1 MAAVTLEMVAKTAGV
16 STATVSRIIN
26 GTGKVSARRRKQV
39 MDAIE
44 KLGYRPNMVAQS
56 LARGQSMNVGVL
68 TQDISSPFFSQIH
81 KGIEQGFQ
89 GSHYHPI
96 FVSEEWRDDREHAAL
111 EVLLNRRVDALI
123 VLGGY
128 IEDEVLRKVNAATP
142 IVIVGRQITGLEQQC
157 LQVNNHRGGYLATRH
172 LLALGHRHIAHLAGP
187 DTHYDAV
194 DRLSGYMEA
203 LQEARVPLNRQLVV
217 DGEFSEEGGMR
228 ATERLLS
235 QGIPFTAIFAANDQ
249 SALGAQLVLQ
259 KKGLKIPQDISV
271 VGYDDLAGSAFSY
284 PPLTTI
290 RQPSLKLGMAAAHQV
305 LALLEGH
312 PYRPPTFS
320 CELVVRESSGPAPGV
335 KIEVEPLVPSEPSAK
350 SQGVQKRRRA
360 TGKNSSSG

>member
-1 MAAVTLEMVAKTAGV
+1 MAAVTLEMVAQEAGV

-44 KLGYRPNMVAQS
+44 KLGYRPNLVAQS

-128 IEDEVLRKVNAATP
+128 IEDEVLLRVNATTP
-142 IVIVGRQITGLEQQC
+142 TVVVGRKIAGLEGQC
-157 LQVNNHRGGYLATRH
+157 LQVNNQNGGHLATRH
-172 LLALGHRHIAHLAGP
+172 LLELGHSHIAHLAGP

-203 LQEARVPLNRQLVV
+203 LKEARVPLNRQLVV
-217 DGEFSEEGGMR
+217 DGFFSEEGGMR
-228 ATERLLS
+228 ATERLLA

-259 KKGLKIPQDISV
+259 KKGYRIPRDISV

-284 PPLTTI
+284 PPLTTV
-290 RQPSLKLGMAAAHQV
+290 RQPSLKLGKAAAQQV
-305 LALLEGH
+305 LALLEEQ
-312 PYRPPTFS
+312 PYHAPGFT
-320 CELVVRESSGPAPGV
+320 CELMVRESTGPAPGV
-335 KIEVEPLVPSEPSAK
+335 KLEVQPLLPPTPKDVSPA
-350 SQGVQKRRRA
+350 QRRRRA
-360 TGKNSSSG
+360 GSKNS